1 METADRYTYY
11 TTWSEEDNEFVG
23 SCREF
28 PSLSVFG
35 ESHEQAITHIK
46 EEVRFVLSW
55 MQEEGEIIPEPLE
68 LNEFSGRLLVR
79 IPKKLH
85 KALAQQAREN
95 NVSINQFILTL
106 LSENLY
112 TPSIEKQLDVLREYV
127 RVLGIQEIKKSGR
140 KPQIG

>member
-1 METADRYTYY
+1 MEASDRYTYY
-11 TTWSEEDNEFVG
+11 TTWSEDDKEFVG
-23 SCREF
+23 LCREF
-28 PSLSVFG
+28 PSLSAFG
-35 ESHEQAITHIK
+35 ESQEQAIAHIK
-46 EEVRFVLSW
+46 EEVRYVISW

-85 KALAQQAREN
+85 KELALQAKEN

-112 TPSIEKQLDVLREYV
+112 SQTMKKHIKMLGSYV
-127 RVLGIQEIKKSGR
+127 EQVTKD
-140 KPQIG
+140 